1 MLDYVAKR
9 EGVTYTTNGQLL
21 RSLRAEQESIRASH
35 SNQEEAGK
43 VEVRAHG
50 WRRKTGYE

>member
-21 RSLRAEQESIRASH
+21 RSLRAEQGSIRASH
-35 SNQEEAGK
+35 SNQEESGR

-50 WRRKTGYE
+50 WTKENRA